1 MDQAK
6 ITGRDI
12 ATETKRRIRDLDG
25 HDLGDD
31 VRNVKDEI
39 GKDAGNLGD
48 RIHEKGHEV
57 ARELDHEIDD

>member
-6 ITGRDI
+6 ITGREI
-12 ATETKRRIRDLDG
+12 ATETKKRVRDLDG

-31 VRNVKDEI
+31 VENIKDEI

-48 RIHEKGHEV
+48 RIHEQGHKV
-57 ARELDHEIDD
+57 ARELDH